1 MRAFY
6 VLKAV
11 IKKNIQVVQIRK
23 KGSFPQSSGF
33 NFLVLGVKSLAI
45 K

>member
-1 MRAFY
+1 MRVFY

-11 IKKNIQVVQIRK
+11 IKKKIQVVQIRE
-23 KGSFPQSSGF
+23 KGSFPQSSRL
-33 NFLVLGVKSLAI
+33 NFLLSGVKSLAI